1 MPKKGISKK
10 TKVNI
15 LKILKVLRKAHSDGD
30 LMTVNKIAKQANL
43 HKWSV
48 SRILDLYMS
57 PYVSI
62 KVIEELEALGMNAKL
77 VALAKPDITDEQA
90 LRVLSVRL

>member
-1 MPKKGISKK
+1 MAKKVSKK
-10 TKVNI
+10 TRLNI
-15 LKILKVLRKAHSDGD
+15 LKILNVLRKAHKEEAF
-30 LMTVNKIAKQANL
+30 LTVNRIAKL
-43 HKWSV
+43 TGMHKWSV

-62 KVIEELEALGMNAKL
+62 KIIEELEALGMNAKL
-77 VALAKPDITDEQA
+77 ITLAKPDITDEQA